1 MTKGSK
7 IVINYALEMT
17 TPGAVRYMEVDSS
30 GAQLKG
36 DADGAKAPT
45 IYIRKSALDGEI
57 PQRLTVTLEAA

>member
-7 IVINYALEMT
+7 LTINYAVEKT
-17 TPGAVRYMEVDSS
+17 TPGAVRYIEVDSS

-45 IYIRKSALDGEI
+45 IYFRKAALGGEI
-57 PQRLTVTLEAA
+57 PQRLTVTVEAA